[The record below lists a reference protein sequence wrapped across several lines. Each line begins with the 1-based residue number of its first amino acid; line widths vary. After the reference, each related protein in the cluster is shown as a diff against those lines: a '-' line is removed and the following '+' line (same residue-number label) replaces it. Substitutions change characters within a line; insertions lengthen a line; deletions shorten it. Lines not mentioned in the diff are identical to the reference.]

1 MLLLI
6 AGLLLF
12 TIVHLFPSA
21 LTESRTAL
29 VEKLGDKPYRGLF
42 SVTIV
47 ASLILIVVGWKSATP
62 TPVYLPPFGS
72 EPILSALVFLAFV
85 LFVAA
90 QTRTNI
96 RRYIRHPQ
104 MTAVLLWSTAHL
116 LVNGDSRSVA
126 LFGGLG
132 AWAVIEML
140 LCNRRDGT
148 WKKPEPASIVTD
160 AVTVA
165 IGAAGFS
172 LIWYF
177 HGALFGVA
185 VATS

>member
-12 TIVHLFPSA
+12 MIVHLFPSA
-21 LTESRTAL
+21 LADTRTTL
-29 VEKLGDKPYRGLF
+29 VEKLGTNPYRGLF
-42 SVTIV
+42 SVAIV
-47 ASLILIVVGWKSATP
+47 AALALIVIGWKSATP
-62 TPVYLPPFGS
+62 TSVYLPPFGS
-72 EPILSALVFLAFV
+72 EPMISALVFLAFV

-104 MTAVLLWSTAHL
+104 MTAVLLWSIAHL

-148 WKKPEPASIVTD
+148 WKKPERASIVTD

-165 IGAAGFS
+165 IGAVGFV
-172 LIWYF
+172 LIWNF
-177 HGALFGVA
+177 HQALFGVSA
-185 VATS
+185 

>member
-12 TIVHLFPSA
+12 TIVHLLPSA
-21 LTESRTAL
+21 LAESRTAL
-29 VEKLGDKPYRGLF
+29 VEKLGNNPYRGLF

-62 TPVYLPPFGS
+62 TTVYLPPFGS
-72 EPILSALVFLAFV
+72 DPVISALVFLAFV

-90 QTRTNI
+90 QTRNNI

-104 MTAVLLWSTAHL
+104 MTAVLLWSIAHL

-132 AWAVIEML
+132 AWAVLEML

-160 AVTVA
+160 VVTVA
-165 IGAAGFS
+165 IGAVGFV

-177 HGALFGVA
+177 HRALFGVA
-185 VATS
+185 A

>member
-21 LTESRTAL
+21 LAESRTSL
-29 VEKLGDKPYRGLF
+29 VEKLGTNPYRGLF
-42 SVTIV
+42 SVAIV
-47 ASLILIVVGWKSATP
+47 VALALIVVGWKSATP
-62 TPVYLPPFGS
+62 TSVYLPPFGS
-72 EPILSALVFLAFV
+72 EPMILALVFLAFV
-85 LFVAA
+85 LLVAA
-90 QTRTNI
+90 KTRTNI
-96 RRYIRHPQ
+96 RRYVRHPQ
-104 MTAVLLWSTAHL
+104 MAAVILWSIAHL

-140 LCNRRDGT
+140 LCSRRDGA
-148 WKKPEPASIVTD
+148 WKKPERAPIVTD

-165 IGAAGFS
+165 IGAAGFA
-172 LIWYF
+172 ITWYF
-177 HGALFGVA
+177 HQALFGVSA
-185 VATS
+185 